1 MPGVRIRTPE
11 GAFYAFFDVSAHF
24 NRTLAGRKIEDSAS
38 FCMGALEAAHV
49 NLVPGSAFGAEG
61 YVRMSYA
68 AARDQLNGGLD
79 RLEQW
84 LK

>member
-1 MPGVRIRTPE
+1 MRSSTYRPI
-11 GAFYAFFDVSAHF
+11 S
-24 NRTLAGRKIEDSAS
+24 AGRWPGARSTDSAS

-84 LK
+84 LQ